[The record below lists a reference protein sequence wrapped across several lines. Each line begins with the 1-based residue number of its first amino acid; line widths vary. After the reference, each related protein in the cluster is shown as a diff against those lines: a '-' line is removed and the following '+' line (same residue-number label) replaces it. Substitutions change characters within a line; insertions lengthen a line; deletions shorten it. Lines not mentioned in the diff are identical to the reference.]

1 MLEELKNHPS
11 YKSGKI
17 DQEML
22 IKQLVELGW
31 KQSASA
37 DFFGVSQA
45 AVSKA
50 KKRIDLAVSKDVALF
65 SAPKMISAK
74 LSLADQLEALG
85 KQCRELLEMVHVVLH
100 GDQSS
105 QEYRDCQSK
114 LRRLAGSKRDL
125 GGFLIQLQ
133 AELRKQL
140 EFVFKMQ
147 SEIYSLKKVEEFQS
161 IVLEEI
167 QNAAP
172 EVQQRIV
179 ARLTEI
185 NAARSALDFGIG
197 GGIGGAEKSNF

>member
-1 MLEELKNHPS
+1 MLDELKKHPS

-31 KQSASA
+31 KQSISA
-37 DFFGVSQA
+37 DFFAVSQA

-65 SAPKMISAK
+65 SAPKMIDAK

-100 GDQSS
+100 GDPAS
-105 QEYRDCQSK
+105 QDYRDSQTK
-114 LRRLAGSKRDL
+114 LRRLAGQKRDL

-179 ARLTEI
+179 SRLTEI
-185 NAARSALDFGIG
+185 NAARSALDFGIVG
-197 GGIGGAEKSNF
+197 SDKSNF

>member
-1 MLEELKNHPS
+1 MHEELQKHPS

-31 KQSASA
+31 KQSVSA
-37 DFFGVSQA
+37 DFFDVSQA

-65 SAPKMISAK
+65 SAPKMIDAK

-100 GDQSS
+100 GDPAS
-105 QEYRDCQSK
+105 QEYRDSQSK
-114 LRRLAGSKRDL
+114 LRRLAGQKRDL

-179 ARLTEI
+179 SRLTEI

-197 GGIGGAEKSNF
+197 GSEKSNF

>member
-1 MLEELKNHPS
+1 MLDELKKHPS

-31 KQSASA
+31 KQSTSA
-37 DFFGVSQA
+37 DFFAVSQA

-65 SAPKMISAK
+65 SAPKMIDAK

-100 GDQSS
+100 GDPAS
-105 QEYRDCQSK
+105 QDYRDSQTK
-114 LRRLAGSKRDL
+114 LRRLAGQKRDL

-179 ARLTEI
+179 SRLTEI
-185 NAARSALDFGIG
+185 NAARSALDFGIVG
-197 GGIGGAEKSNF
+197 SDKSNF

>member
-1 MLEELKNHPS
+1 MHEELQKHPS

-37 DFFGVSQA
+37 DFFSVSQA

-65 SAPKMISAK
+65 SAPKMIDAK

-100 GDQSS
+100 GDLAS
-105 QEYRDCQSK
+105 QEYRDSQSK
-114 LRRLAGSKRDL
+114 LRRLAGQKRDL

-179 ARLTEI
+179 SRLTEI

-197 GGIGGAEKSNF
+197 GSEKSNF

>member
-1 MLEELKNHPS
+1 MLENLKLHPS
-11 YKSGKI
+11 YKSGKV
-17 DQEML
+17 DHDVL
-22 IKQLVELGW
+22 IKLLVECGL
-31 KQSASA
+31 KQVAVA
-37 DFFGVSQA
+37 DFFDVSQA

-50 KKRIDLAVSKDVALF
+50 KKRIDLAVSKDIALF

-74 LSLADQLEALG
+74 ISLSDQLEALG

-100 GDQSS
+100 GDSAS
-105 QEYRDCQSK
+105 QEYRDCRTK
-114 LRRLAGSKRDL
+114 LLRLAGANRDL
-125 GGFLIQLQ
+125 GGFVIKLQ

-147 SEIYSLKKVEEFQS
+147 SDIYSLKKVEEFQS

-179 ARLTEI
+179 SKLTEI

-197 GGIGGAEKSNF
+197 GGEKSNF

>member
-1 MLEELKNHPS
+1 MLDELKLHPS

-17 DQEML
+17 DHDVL
-22 IKQLVELGW
+22 IKLLVECGV
-31 KQSASA
+31 KQVAVA
-37 DFFGVSQA
+37 DFFDVSQA

-50 KKRIDLAVSKDVALF
+50 KKRIDLAVSKDIALF

-74 LSLADQLEALG
+74 ISLSDQLEALG

-100 GDQSS
+100 GDPTS
-105 QEYRDCQSK
+105 QEYRDCHSK
-114 LRRLAGSKRDL
+114 LRRLAGANRDL
-125 GGFLIQLQ
+125 GGFVIKLQ

-167 QNAAP
+167 QRAAP

-179 ARLTEI
+179 AKLTEI

-197 GGIGGAEKSNF
+197 SGEKSNF